1 MLISSSL
8 LTDLCA
14 AFAPYARIIANRSK
28 SQLIESDNVLT
39 IFAPYVILMVRLD
52 DVALTKQQIK

>member
-8 LTDLCA
+8 LPDLCA

-28 SQLIESDNVLT
+28 SQLIESDNMLT
-39 IFAPYVILMVRLD
+39 IFAAYVILMVRLN